1 MQTCGQVGAITHP
14 LTGLTLYVAD
24 SLPPN
29 ALPDLS
35 DDTKLSIGD
44 LCGLY
49 CLYIQTILRA
59 ASPVLARLE
68 QPMPSTEFMEF
79 KTLSDIQ
86 GHFEIALDLLL
97 KKDNFSH
104 GVWPYKLYQPEAS
117 CQYEKLGKRCAQ
129 LHQKGYVVGCTDGSV
144 VLIGHCCAHKY
155 LSLDDESVK
164 SGFKQLDAS
173 QRLSIRRRKV
183 ESLLKR
189 RQSYVEQGK
198 DVHLQHRDLQA
209 RTTEL
214 YNALPRQ
221 IWTKLVERW
230 KTNRLEV
237 VWEYQITKTGTENGK
252 KVVER
257 TWYPS
262 SYGKL
267 VGLGAWLEFDHQ
279 TYAGQISSYR
289 KQLELIPT
297 KDHLTNTEIDHAEA
311 TLNNMAAITNLERE
325 FRALSKMM
333 SAFVEP
339 SNLVRAVQLTSNQA
353 VRAETVVAVH
363 RLTGETLAMTP
374 ERFVANIDVDLK
386 RKHNATGLRILQ

>member
-1 MQTCGQVGAITHP
+1 
-14 LTGLTLYVAD
+14 
-24 SLPPN
+24 
-29 ALPDLS
+29 
-35 DDTKLSIGD
+35 
-44 LCGLY
+44 
-49 CLYIQTILRA
+49 
-59 ASPVLARLE
+59 
-68 QPMPSTEFMEF
+68 MPSTEFMEF
-79 KTLSDIQ
+79 KTLADIH

-97 KKDNFSH
+97 KKENFSH

-129 LHQKGYVVGCTDGSV
+129 QHQKGYVVSCTDGSV

-183 ESLLKR
+183 ESLLKK

-198 DVHLQHRDLQA
+198 ALHRQHRDLQA
-209 RTTEL
+209 RITEL

-221 IWTKLVERW
+221 IWQKLVDRW

-257 TWYPS
+257 AWYPS

-267 VGLGAWLEFDHQ
+267 VGLGAWLEWDHQ
-279 TYAGQISSYR
+279 TYARQISSYR

-297 KDHLTNTEIDHAEA
+297 KDHLTNAEIDHAEA
-311 TLNNMAAITNLERE
+311 TLNNVATITSLERE
-325 FRALSKMM
+325 FGALSKMM
-333 SAFVEP
+333 SDFVEP
-339 SNLVRAVQLTSNQA
+339 SNLVRAVQLTSNQT

-363 RLTGETLAMTP
+363 RLTGKTLAMTP

-386 RKHNATGLRILQ
+386 RKHDATGLRIQQ

>member
-1 MQTCGQVGAITHP
+1 
-14 LTGLTLYVAD
+14 
-24 SLPPN
+24 
-29 ALPDLS
+29 
-35 DDTKLSIGD
+35 
-44 LCGLY
+44 
-49 CLYIQTILRA
+49 
-59 ASPVLARLE
+59 
-68 QPMPSTEFMEF
+68 MPSTEFMEF